1 MRGSGSEL
9 RVALPGGS
17 TRGIPWLREQ
27 IPAAELMTIAEG
39 DSGGLQAAL
48 SEADA
53 VVCAKLT
60 AEHTAHASR
69 LRLVQVLGA
78 GYDGIELDALPPN
91 CALCNVFEHETAIS
105 EWIVMTML
113 ALTRRLLVYDRDLRQ
128 GLWHEA
134 VSFSGTPERDLRG
147 TTAGL
152 IGLGHIGARTAT
164 LLRALG
170 MRTIAVTR
178 QPSPSR
184 GAEHG
189 LDWLGGMGDLTR
201 LLDESTFAILCVP
214 LTDDTHGLIGEAE
227 LLALGPEG
235 YLVNVCRGPV
245 VEEQALFDALSSRGI
260 AGAALD
266 VWYRYPAEVGERVYP
281 ASLPFWEL
289 DNVVMTPHSSG
300 WTASTLDGRWRFI
313 AGQIQRLGE
322 GLPLEN
328 VVYKAV

>member
-1 MRGSGSEL
+1 MAPDDKNPPLVSPRSPSYERARAEQANPSPPGEAQV
-9 RVALPGGS
+9 VAILNG
-17 TRGIPWLREQ
+17 
-27 IPAAELMTIAEG
+27 
-39 DSGGLQAAL
+39 
-48 SEADA
+48 
-53 VVCAKLT
+53 LT
-60 AEHTAHASR
+60 ALEVESARTSKAAAHAAKDRS
-69 LRLVQVLGA
+69 
-78 GYDGIELDALPPN
+78 
-91 CALCNVFEHETAIS
+91 
-105 EWIVMTML
+105 L
-113 ALTRRLLVYDRDLRQ
+113 ALTRRLLVYDRELRQ

-152 IGLGHIGARTAT
+152 IGLGHIGARAAT

-201 LLDESTFAILCVP
+201 LLDQSTFAILCVP
-214 LTDDTHGLIGEAE
+214 LTDETRGLIGKAE

-245 VEEQALFDALSSRGI
+245 VEEHALFDALRSRTI

-266 VWYRYPAEVGERVYP
+266 VTR
-281 ASLPFWEL
+281 
-289 DNVVMTPHSSG
+289 
-300 WTASTLDGRWRFI
+300 
-313 AGQIQRLGE
+313 
-322 GLPLEN
+322 
-328 VVYKAV
+328 